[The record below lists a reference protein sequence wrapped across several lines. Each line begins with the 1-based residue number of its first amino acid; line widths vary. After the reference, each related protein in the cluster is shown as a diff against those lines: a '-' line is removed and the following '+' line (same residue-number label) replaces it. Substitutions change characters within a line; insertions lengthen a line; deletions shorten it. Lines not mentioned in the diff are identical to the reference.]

1 MFNIAYA
8 LGAPA
13 NTGAGQQSGFMAF
26 LPLII
31 IFAIFYFLLILPQ
44 QRKVKR
50 HRDFLSN
57 LEKGKQVVTNGG
69 LHGKITGLTE
79 SIVTL
84 EIASGVKVK
93 VSRDQISGL
102 SEIKSQK
109 E

>member
-1 MFNIAYA
+1 MFDIAYA
-8 LGAPA
+8 LGAPGNA
-13 NTGAGQQSGFMAF
+13 GSGQQGGFMAF
-26 LPLII
+26 LPLIV

-44 QRKVKR
+44 QRKVKK

-57 LEKGKQVVTNGG
+57 LEKGKLAVTSGG

-79 SIVTL
+79 SIATL

-93 VSRDQISGL
+93 VSRDQISGYTEL
-102 SEIKSQK
+102 KSAK

>member
-1 MFNIAYA
+1 MLNIAYA
-8 LGAPA
+8 LGAPGNA
-13 NTGAGQQSGFMAF
+13 GSGQQGGIMAF

-44 QRKVKR
+44 QRKVKK
-50 HRDFLSN
+50 HRDFLGN
-57 LEKGKQVVTNGG
+57 LEKGKLVVTSGG

-79 SIVTL
+79 SIATL

-93 VSRDQISGL
+93 VSRDQISGYT
-102 SEIKSQK
+102 EVKSAK

>member
-1 MFNIAYA
+1 MFDIAYA
-8 LGAPA
+8 LGAR
-13 NTGAGQQSGFMAF
+13 GGSGDGQQGGFMAF

-44 QRKVKR
+44 QRKVKKQR
-50 HRDFLSN
+50 EFLKS
-57 LEKGKQVVTNGG
+57 LEKGKPVVTSGG

-79 SIVTL
+79 NIVTL

-93 VSRDQISGL
+93 VSRDQILGY
-102 SEIKSQK
+102 SEIKSSK